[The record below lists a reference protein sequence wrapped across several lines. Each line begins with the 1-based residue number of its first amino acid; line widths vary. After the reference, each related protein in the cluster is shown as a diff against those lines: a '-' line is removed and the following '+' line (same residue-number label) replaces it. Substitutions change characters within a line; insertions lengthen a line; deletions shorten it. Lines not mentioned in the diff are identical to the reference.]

1 MKREKSNF
9 GRTQKENQE
18 LIAKRIFIMIENAHV
33 TSDQSKNID
42 KERRKRERERIK
54 QNKFIQDKF
63 DHPVAS
69 NG

>member
-1 MKREKSNF
+1 MKREKRNF

-42 KERRKRERERIK
+42 KGRRKRERERE
-54 QNKFIQDKF
+54 NKTK
-63 DHPVAS
+63 
-69 NG
+69 

>member
-1 MKREKSNF
+1 
-9 GRTQKENQE
+9 
-18 LIAKRIFIMIENAHV
+18 MIENAHV

-42 KERRKRERERIK
+42 KGRRKRERENKIK